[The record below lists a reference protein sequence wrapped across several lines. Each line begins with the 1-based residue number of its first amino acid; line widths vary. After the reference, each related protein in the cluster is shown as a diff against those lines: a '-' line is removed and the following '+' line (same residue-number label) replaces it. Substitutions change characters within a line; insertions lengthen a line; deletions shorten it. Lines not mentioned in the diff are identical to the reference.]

1 MAEKSVVNLM
11 CFLVFLMRVDRK
23 CGMVSGTVNS
33 LFVFGSLYAYKVK
46 APDFRFVCIGCM
58 YQAIQLGWIIEQA
71 SGSGPEPQFK
81 MSITI
86 SCWKIKLQVDTKRPE
101 GEAK

>member
-11 CFLVFLMRVDRK
+11 CFSLCEWTK

-33 LFVFGSLYAYKVK
+33 LFVFGSFYAYKVK
-46 APDFRFVCIGCM
+46 APDVWFVCIGCI
-58 YQAIQLGWIIEQA
+58 YEAIQLGWIIEQA

-86 SCWKIKLQVDTKRPE
+86 SCWKRPE